1 MFFKKVGKI
10 YIELY
15 SIKERFNK
23 IEIEMYSENES
34 QLKRITKPPIL
45 LNQEES
51 LVEIFKKYPCLFGK
65 SEKTYKERDVFQKY
79 LVIQSFRSFFKVL
92 KAKNNITS
100 SSLSSI
106 LI

>member
-51 LVEIFKKYPCLFGK
+51 LVENFKKYPCLFGK
-65 SEKTYKERDVFQKY
+65 SQKTYKEETLFK
-79 LVIQSFRSFFKVL
+79 SF
-92 KAKNNITS
+92 
-100 SSLSSI
+100 SLSKAFALFSKV
-106 LI
+106 